1 MSDFAPSR
9 SSAGDAQASDGK
21 DRYFEFVQEQMKR
34 DRNFFKHLYIWT
46 AVVAGLLFF
55 VVHVSVNV
63 LRNDMKAEVS
73 KTQSQVSERLSG
85 IDANLQRKIDQEFR
99 SGDIANLIATAARER
114 TEKEISEIVRAE
126 LSAQLARSLL
136 EQPAAMQQTAE
147 GQTVII
153 PLR

>member
-1 MSDFAPSR
+1 
-9 SSAGDAQASDGK
+9 
-21 DRYFEFVQEQMKR
+21 
-34 DRNFFKHLYIWT
+34 
-46 AVVAGLLFF
+46 LFL